1 MTNLVDLLGLGD
13 RELISLVG
21 GGGKSTMLFGLGDEL
36 SSTGKRVILTT
47 TTKMG
52 RKQAMVVPTICWSA
66 DTDCAI
72 DALDKPGPVMLVTD
86 GDDHK
91 VTGPP
96 PELVD
101 RLFAESNA
109 DYIIVEADG
118 SRGRPLKAPAAH
130 EPVIPSQSTTVVI
143 LMGIDAVGQTLGEV
157 THRADEAVRFTDLEP
172 SHVMTATDCASVL
185 VHPDGA
191 LRCCPPGSRVL
202 VALTKVKSEADH
214 RTAQAVTEAILAAT
228 PHVAVVVVPSTP

>member
-13 RELISLVG
+13 RELVSLVG

-52 RKQAMVVPTICWSA
+52 RYQTTELTNICWSA
-66 DTDCAI
+66 DMDCVV
-72 DALDKPGPVMLVTD
+72 DALDRPGFTMLVTG

-96 PELVD
+96 PEVVD
-101 RLFAESNA
+101 HLFADSGA
-109 DYIIVEADG
+109 DYIVVEADG
-118 SRGRPLKAPAAH
+118 SHGRPLKAPASH
-130 EPVIPSQSTTVVI
+130 EPVVPSQTTMVVI

-157 THRADEAVRFTDLEP
+157 THRVDEAVRFTDLEP